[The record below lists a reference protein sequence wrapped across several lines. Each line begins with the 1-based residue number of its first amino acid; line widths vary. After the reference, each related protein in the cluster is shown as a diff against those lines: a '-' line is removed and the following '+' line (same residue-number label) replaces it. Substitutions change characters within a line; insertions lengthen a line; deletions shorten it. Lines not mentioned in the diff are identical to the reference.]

1 MTLSNQIIE
10 VLNKEA
16 GENVSIELYSSEK
29 QMYTSI
35 QFNLRQSK
43 QVVSTYDFAAVT
55 ANSYRDM
62 KEVEAHL
69 QSTLDTTGWSSYEI
83 NSVDKIVY

>member
-69 QSTLDTTGWSSYEI
+69 QHLNTEGWNSYEI